1 MMPFDGIKHSG
12 LSRECCIDAVREYL
26 ETKSVWI
33 STAQDLPDNP
43 FVMR

>member
-1 MMPFDGIKHSG
+1 MMPFGGMESSG
-12 LSRECCIDAVREYL
+12 VGRESGVDAVREYL

-33 STAQDLPDNP
+33 STARDVPADP